1 MEADPKPTSPGV
13 TRQIHP
19 DLPKDLKNF
28 VGQEKPF
35 GLVLMAHLSSQKL
48 SRLSMVKSKIPT
60 YEAKT
65 SGFFEAVYHAY
76 FNHLPL
82 KLSPDHIWLTILQG
96 VAFHINNNSE
106 VLRSK
111 LVSHEGQKVLE
122 VEFPNFQNTP
132 EEWESAYTMFN
143 TLIKKNIKPEIKD
156 CVRPELSTTG
166 VLQDVVC

>member
-106 VLRSK
+106 VLRSQTSK
-111 LVSHEGQKVLE
+111 THLKNGNQRTRCSTRSSRRTSSLRSRIVSVLSSPRLVSFKM
-122 VEFPNFQNTP
+122 
-132 EEWESAYTMFN
+132 W
-143 TLIKKNIKPEIKD
+143 
-156 CVRPELSTTG
+156 
-166 VLQDVVC
+166 